1 MTIFSNKK
9 TSPRNLNILF
19 QAHRKADHKN
29 QQKSGALEAG
39 MDIKSPEV
47 YLKRA
52 EDARAA
58 AAAEPLAHV
67 RQKHLDAA
75 AAWDRM
81 ALPPSQRITKMD

>member
-1 MTIFSNKK
+1 M
-9 TSPRNLNILF
+9 P
-19 QAHRKADHKN
+19 A
-29 QQKSGALEAG
+29 KSGEG
-39 MDIKSPEV
+39 PEV

-52 EDARAA
+52 EEARAA

-81 ALPPSQRITKMD
+81 ALPPSQRIARID